1 MLSSAPRSP
10 SPLRPFAERVLVV
23 MALGGLAL
31 LAWQLSELLL
41 VVFGAV
47 VVGVLLHGLAS
58 TLRKRLPVPVPEWA
72 ALGLVILSLVLILS
86 SIVLLF
92 GAEVAAQI
100 DAFRTTLPAAWN
112 KFHAWLQ
119 SGPLGPQIESIPD
132 QLRDGASTLATH
144 AGAIVLSA
152 GGGITDAVLMI
163 VGGVYLAAQP
173 KLYRRGLLRL
183 LPRDRRDVADEA
195 LTASGKVLRAWLGG
209 QFLAM
214 LVIGSLTGLG
224 LWLLGVPVALGIGLL
239 TALLDFIPIVG
250 PIVAAVPAVL
260 LGFTVSPQVA
270 LGALLVFVVL
280 QQLEGHV
287 LQPLI
292 QA

>member
-239 TALLDFIPIVG
+239 TA
-250 PIVAAVPAVL
+250 
-260 LGFTVSPQVA
+260 
-270 LGALLVFVVL
+270 
-280 QQLEGHV
+280 
-287 LQPLI
+287 
-292 QA
+292 